1 MTRHEFD
8 RQVFGDT
15 APPTEIDYD
24 FYRREAVRLRRG
36 AMARILRRAGS
47 LILCLP
53 TASSRLFH
61 HFVRPRA
68 HDARHQDMRPQD
80 T

>member
-24 FYRREAVRLRRG
+24 FYRREAARLRR
-36 AMARILRRAGS
+36 AATARILRRSGRA
-47 LILCLP
+47 ILCMP
-53 TASSRLFH
+53 AASSRLFRY
-61 HFVRPRA
+61 FMRPRA
-68 HDARHQDMRPQD
+68 HGA
-80 T
+80 